1 MGLVVLYHSMAFFT
15 GSWFNQPPV
24 ISSPVIATIARWLNS
39 FHIYAFT
46 LISGYLFAYLENEKG
61 KYREFGSLLVSKAKR
76 LLIPYIFVSLVWVIP
91 FNIYYFRTTSNE
103 IIRKYLLGEAP
114 SQLWFLLMLFWV
126 FVLTYFINQICGKY
140 DLLVKCVV
148 VLAFYPLSLVLG
160 SIIPNFY
167 QILTAMR
174 YLLYFGAG
182 ILLYRLGTKHLE
194 NIPALLYVA
203 VDLLLFI
210 VYRRLNLAPQS
221 FIVKLLSLGIG
232 VLLNL
237 VGAVSAFE
245 LLDRIAIH
253 INYKNSKAFEVLNKY
268 SFPVYLFHQQIIYC
282 VIDHYNGSVAPV
294 VLVVM
299 CFAVSLFV
307 SLLIAWLLGRFKT
320 TRFLFGMK

>member
-1 MGLVVLYHSMAFFT
+1 M
-15 GSWFNQPPV
+15 
-24 ISSPVIATIARWLNS
+24 
-39 FHIYAFT
+39 
-46 LISGYLFAYLENEKG
+46 
-61 KYREFGSLLVSKAKR
+61 SKAKR

-91 FNIYYFRTTSNE
+91 FNTYYFGTASNE

-114 SQLWFLLMLFWV
+114 SQLWFLLMLFWA
-126 FVLTYFINQICGKY
+126 FVLTHFINQIRGKY
-140 DLLVKCVV
+140 ELLVKCVV
-148 VLAFYPLSLVLG
+148 VIAFYPLSLVLG

-253 INYKNSKAFEVLNKY
+253 IKYKNSKVFEVLSKY

-282 VIDHYNGSVAPV
+282 VIDRYNGAVAPV
-294 VLVVM
+294 ILVVLS
-299 CFAVSLFV
+299 FSIALSG
-307 SLLIAWLLGRFKT
+307 SLLIAVILGRFKAS
-320 TRFLFGMK
+320 RLLIGMK